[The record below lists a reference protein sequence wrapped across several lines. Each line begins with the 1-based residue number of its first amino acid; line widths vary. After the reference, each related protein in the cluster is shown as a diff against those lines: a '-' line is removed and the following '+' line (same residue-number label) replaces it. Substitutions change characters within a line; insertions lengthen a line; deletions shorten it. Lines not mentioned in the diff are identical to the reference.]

1 MSQITV
7 RAVLFGDGD
16 PAGAISRTPGWR
28 GVVDRIGGA
37 VGGVSA
43 GGRQIVEREMTSAL
57 AGLLGLDVGDVLV
70 GGWRRHRALAAAAHA
85 TRANPTATE
94 VVQLATHRITTA
106 HRPYVDIIVNGGK
119 VATIHFD
126 LGLTVDVDGLV
137 GTVRQARL
145 VAIQGGRCTITAG
158 LACEG
163 LEIASRQ
170 AVVDPA
176 LTVRLGQG
184 IALLDEER
192 KPSIA

>member
-16 PAGAISRTPGWR
+16 PDGAISRTPGWR
-28 GVVDRIGGA
+28 GVVDRIGDA
-37 VGGVSA
+37 LPAVSA

-57 AGLLGLDVGDVLV
+57 SGLLGLDVGDILV
-70 GGWRRHRALAAAAHA
+70 GGWRRHRAIVAAAHA

-119 VATIHFD
+119 VATVHFD
-126 LGLTVDVDGLV
+126 LGLTVDLDGVL

-145 VAIQGGRCTITAG
+145 VAIQDGRCTITAG
-158 LACEG
+158 LGCEG

-170 AVVDPA
+170 AVIDPS
-176 LTVRLGQG
+176 LTVRVGKG
-184 IALLDEER
+184 IAILDEER
-192 KPSIA
+192 KPSVA